1 MIRKLARPMVASVYI
16 ADGADTIMNTQA
28 HVEGTKAVLDRTR
41 TILPR
46 KYARQLPK
54 DAETVTRALGATK
67 VGAGSLL
74 ALGKAPRISAATLA
88 LASVPTILA
97 RHAFWE
103 TQDKEEKVARRQGFL
118 TSVALLGGL
127 FITSADTAG
136 KPGLKW
142 RTEKAAQRAN
152 KKIQKALPTKSETE
166 KFTEAAGENAAVLAT
181 ATKGWLGEA
190 ADKVSEY
197 AEKAT
202 DYVNDNKDD
211 WKATAADAA
220 ATAKKSV
227 SEASGQAQ
235 GFLKDNSGDWLATAQ
250 KNAKVAKKKAVKA
263 ASAAQERATEAYAK
277 AEKSAGRS
285 AKKAS
290 KRADKLQKKADKT
303 LSKAQKKIKNI

>member
-54 DAETVTRALGATK
+54 DAETVARAIGATK

-74 ALGKAPRISAATLA
+74 ALGKAPRISASALA

-118 TSVALLGGL
+118 TSIALLGGL

-166 KFTEAAGENAAVLAT
+166 KLTEAAGENAAVLAT
-181 ATKGWLGEA
+181 ATKGWLS
-190 ADKVSEY
+190 DT

-202 DYVNDNKDD
+202 DYVQDNKDD
-211 WKATAADAA
+211 WKASAADVAE
-220 ATAKKSV
+220 TAKKSV
-227 SEASGQAQ
+227 AGASVQAQ
-235 GFLKDNSGDWLATAQ
+235 KFFKDNSGDWLSAAQ
-250 KNAKVAKKKAVKA
+250 QNAKIAKKKAVKA
-263 ASAAQERATEAYAK
+263 AAAAQERATDAYVK
-277 AEKSAGRS
+277 AEESAGKT

-290 KRADKLQKKADKT
+290 KRADKLQKQADKS
-303 LSKAQKKIKNI
+303 LSKAQKKIKNF

>member
-54 DAETVTRALGATK
+54 DAETVARAIGATK

-74 ALGKAPRISAATLA
+74 ALGKAPRISASALA

-118 TSVALLGGL
+118 TSIALLGGL

-181 ATKGWLGEA
+181 ATKGWLS
-190 ADKVSEY
+190 DT

-202 DYVNDNKDD
+202 DYVQDNKDD
-211 WKATAADAA
+211 WKASAADVAE
-220 ATAKKSV
+220 TTKKSV
-227 SEASGQAQ
+227 AGASVQTQ
-235 GFLKDNSGDWLATAQ
+235 KFFKDNSGDWLSAAQ
-250 KNAKVAKKKAVKA
+250 QNAKIAKKKAVKA
-263 ASAAQERATEAYAK
+263 AAAAQERATDAYAK
-277 AEKSAGRS
+277 AEESAGKT

-290 KRADKLQKKADKT
+290 KRADKLQKQADKS
-303 LSKAQKKIKNI
+303 LSKAQKKIKNF

>member
-54 DAETVTRALGATK
+54 DAETVARAIGATK

-74 ALGKAPRISAATLA
+74 ALGKAPRISASALA

-118 TSVALLGGL
+118 TSIALLGGL

-181 ATKGWLGEA
+181 ATKGWLS
-190 ADKVSEY
+190 DT

-202 DYVNDNKDD
+202 DYVQDNKDD
-211 WKATAADAA
+211 WKASAADVAE
-220 ATAKKSV
+220 TTKKSV
-227 SEASGQAQ
+227 AGASVQTQ
-235 GFLKDNSGDWLATAQ
+235 KFFKDNSGDWLSAAQ
-250 KNAKVAKKKAVKA
+250 QNAKIAKKKAVKA
-263 ASAAQERATEAYAK
+263 AAAAQERATDAYAK
-277 AEKSAGRS
+277 AEESAGKTT
-285 AKKAS
+285 KKAS
-290 KRADKLQKKADKT
+290 KRADKLQKQADKS
-303 LSKAQKKIKNI
+303 LSKAQKKIKNF

>member
-54 DAETVTRALGATK
+54 DAETVARAIGATK

-74 ALGKAPRISAATLA
+74 ALGKAPRISASALA

-118 TSVALLGGL
+118 TSIALLGGL

-166 KFTEAAGENAAVLAT
+166 KLTEAAGENAAVLAT
-181 ATKGWLGEA
+181 ATKGWLS
-190 ADKVSEY
+190 DT

-202 DYVNDNKDD
+202 DYVQDNKDD
-211 WKATAADAA
+211 WKASAADVAE
-220 ATAKKSV
+220 TAKKSV
-227 SEASGQAQ
+227 AGASVQTQ
-235 GFLKDNSGDWLATAQ
+235 KFFKDNSGDWLSAAQ
-250 KNAKVAKKKAVKA
+250 QNAKIAKKKAVKA
-263 ASAAQERATEAYAK
+263 AAAAQERATDAYAK
-277 AEKSAGRS
+277 AEESAGKTT
-285 AKKAS
+285 KKAS
-290 KRADKLQKKADKT
+290 KRADKLQKQADKS
-303 LSKAQKKIKNI
+303 LSKAQKKIKNF

>member
-46 KYARQLPK
+46 KYARQLPQ
-54 DAETVTRALGATK
+54 DPELVTRALGATK

-74 ALGKAPRISAATLA
+74 AIGKAPRLSASALA

-118 TSVALLGGL
+118 TSLALLGGL
-127 FITSADTAG
+127 LITSGDTAG
-136 KPGLKW
+136 KPGIKW
-142 RTEKAAQRAN
+142 RTENAAHRAN

-190 ADKVSEY
+190 AEKVTEY

-202 DYVNDNKDD
+202 EYVNDNKDD
-211 WKATAADAA
+211 WKASAAGAA
-220 ATAKKSV
+220 ETTKKSV
-227 SEASGQAQ
+227 VDASDQAQ
-235 GFLKDNSGDWLATAQ
+235 GFFKDNSGDWLSAAQ

-263 ASAAQERATEAYAK
+263 AAAAQDRATEAYAQ
-277 AEKSAGRS
+277 AEKSAGKS
-285 AKKAS
+285 AKKANKKAS
-290 KRADKLQKKADKT
+290 KLQKQADKT
-303 LSKAQKKIKNI
+303 LTKAQKKYKI

>member
-54 DAETVTRALGATK
+54 DAETVARAIGATK

-74 ALGKAPRISAATLA
+74 ALGKAPRISASALA

-118 TSVALLGGL
+118 TSIALLGGL

-166 KFTEAAGENAAVLAT
+166 KLTEAAGENAAVLAT
-181 ATKGWLGEA
+181 ATKGWLS
-190 ADKVSEY
+190 DT

-202 DYVNDNKDD
+202 DYVQDNKDD
-211 WKATAADAA
+211 WKASAADVAE
-220 ATAKKSV
+220 TAKKSV
-227 SEASGQAQ
+227 AGASVQAQ
-235 GFLKDNSGDWLATAQ
+235 KFFKDNSGDWLSAAQ
-250 KNAKVAKKKAVKA
+250 QNAKIAKKKAVKA
-263 ASAAQERATEAYAK
+263 AAAAQERATDAYAK
-277 AEKSAGRS
+277 AEESAGKTT
-285 AKKAS
+285 KKAS
-290 KRADKLQKKADKT
+290 KRADKLQKQADKS
-303 LSKAQKKIKNI
+303 LSKAQKKIKNF

>member
-54 DAETVTRALGATK
+54 DAETVARAIGATK

-74 ALGKAPRISAATLA
+74 ALGKAPRISASALA

-118 TSVALLGGL
+118 TSIALLGGL

-181 ATKGWLGEA
+181 ATKGWLS
-190 ADKVSEY
+190 DT

-202 DYVNDNKDD
+202 DYVQDNKDD
-211 WKATAADAA
+211 WKASAADVAE
-220 ATAKKSV
+220 TTKKSV
-227 SEASGQAQ
+227 AGASVQAQ
-235 GFLKDNSGDWLATAQ
+235 KFFKDNSGDWLSAAQ
-250 KNAKVAKKKAVKA
+250 QNAKIAKKKAVKA
-263 ASAAQERATEAYAK
+263 AAAAQERATDAYAK
-277 AEKSAGRS
+277 AEESAGKT

-290 KRADKLQKKADKT
+290 KRADKLQKQADKS
-303 LSKAQKKIKNI
+303 LSKAQKKIKNF

>member
-54 DAETVTRALGATK
+54 DAETVARAIGATK

-74 ALGKAPRISAATLA
+74 ALGKAPRISASALA

-118 TSVALLGGL
+118 TSIALLGGL

-181 ATKGWLGEA
+181 ATKGWLS
-190 ADKVSEY
+190 DT

-202 DYVNDNKDD
+202 DYVQDNKDD
-211 WKATAADAA
+211 WKASAADVAE
-220 ATAKKSV
+220 TAKKSV
-227 SEASGQAQ
+227 AGASVQAQ
-235 GFLKDNSGDWLATAQ
+235 KFFKDNSGDWLSAAQ
-250 KNAKVAKKKAVKA
+250 QNAKIAKKKAVKA
-263 ASAAQERATEAYAK
+263 AAAAQERATDAYAK
-277 AEKSAGRS
+277 AEESAGKTT
-285 AKKAS
+285 KKAS
-290 KRADKLQKKADKT
+290 KRADKLQKQADKS
-303 LSKAQKKIKNI
+303 LSKAQKKIKNF